1 MRFFKNY
8 DGFFWE
14 FNGFGDWIGF
24 QVARIIGI
32 VIGYIIL
39 GILLLLAYSWLV
51 GLGSLYVGRYI
62 VGC

>member
-24 QVARIIGI
+24 QVARILGI

-39 GILLLLAYSWLV
+39 GILLLMAYSWLV
-51 GLGSLYVGRYI
+51 G
-62 VGC
+62 